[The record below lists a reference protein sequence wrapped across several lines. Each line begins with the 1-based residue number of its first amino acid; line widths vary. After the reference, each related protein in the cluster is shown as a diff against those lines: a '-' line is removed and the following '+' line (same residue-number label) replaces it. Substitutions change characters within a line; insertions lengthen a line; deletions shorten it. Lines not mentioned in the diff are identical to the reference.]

1 MILDEQLLNQLT
13 SSRILDEGLKG
24 YLLTAYGQEP
34 FPHVYSEQDLLEDI
48 RKDLMAYEKGQLDLT
63 DRDPALRWQK
73 ERTELQN
80 LDAQKAN
87 ELDELTLYVEEL
99 EQALRSKGLESS
111 RMAKK
116 RMNQSRA
123 DDF

>member
-1 MILDEQLLNQLT
+1 
-13 SSRILDEGLKG
+13 
-24 YLLTAYGQEP
+24 
-34 FPHVYSEQDLLEDI
+34 
-48 RKDLMAYEKGQLDLT
+48 MAYEKGQLDLT

-80 LDAQKAN
+80 LYAQKAN